1 MKKLLAFIIA
11 ALCACTA
18 HAQTSKGTVTLTS
31 TVGNSKSTGSGD
43 KEEYGALY
51 KLEEYN
57 YTLAPSVG
65 IFIKDNLEI
74 GASVYVN
81 SYGSESLTPSSATI
95 HNVKEEN
102 LRTNYR
108 VYARQY
114 KFLTEKLAVHGMVS
128 AGYFKY
134 KQDYESHHKGL
145 HTQSYYRNDT
155 HSSFAAALSPG
166 ATYFVSKRVGL
177 GLNLGALTY
186 SRREIDNKEV
196 SASTEFPEQ
205 RYDLSYKSNVLEFDF
220 SSMNLNFSLTFFLEK

>member
-1 MKKLLAFIIA
+1 MKKLLALIVT

-18 HAQTSKGTVTLTS
+18 HAQTSKGTVTLTA
-31 TVGNSKSTGSGD
+31 TVGNYKSTGSGD

-65 IFIKDNLEI
+65 VFIKDNLEL
-74 GASVYVN
+74 GASLYIN
-81 SYGSESLTPSSATI
+81 NYGSESLTPSSATI
-95 HNVKEEN
+95 HNVKEEI

-114 KFLTEKLAVHGMVS
+114 KFLTEKVAVHGMVS
-128 AGYFKY
+128 AGYVKD

-145 HTQSYYRNDT
+145 HTQSFYRNDT

-166 ATYFVSKRVGL
+166 VSYFVSKRVGI
-177 GLNLGALTY
+177 GLNFGALTY

-196 SASTEFPEQ
+196 SYSLDFSEY
-205 RYDLSYKSNVLEFDF
+205 RNDMSYKSNVLELDF
-220 SSMNLNFSLTFFLEK
+220 SSMNLNLSMTFFIGK